1 MINAVSTHSTS
12 TETCLQDKKWATFD
26 TYSLSQNS
34 YGLVMMM
41 MIGWRSGDAVMS
53 DVFWMVMPMMF
64 LLRHYLPPSIR
75 AQMDTASDADAVQSG
90 NQGGDFC
97 GEIH

>member
-1 MINAVSTHSTS
+1 MMVAMMIMMMVIFLTILQMINAVSTHSTS

-64 LLRHYLPPSIR
+64 LLRHYLPPFDS
-75 AQMDTASDADAVQSG
+75 SPNG
-90 NQGGDFC
+90 YG
-97 GEIH
+97 